1 MKKILVLFLLLI
13 INIHSLAEADDI
25 RDFQIEGMSI
35 GDSALDFFSK
45 DEIKKALNKKL
56 TYPGSKKFFQ
66 IDPFKKHETYEN
78 VSFSIKK
85 GDKKYVI
92 YQIKGMLAY
101 ANKLDECLKKKEIIL
116 KDISSILVNAEEDKY
131 EDEFGGKIGKSIA
144 YITDLNLSDG
154 SIRVWCVAWDRKH
167 EISEHWTDT
176 LNVDVSSKKYLNW
189 LNNEAYN

>member
-1 MKKILVLFLLLI
+1 MKKLLEILVLGLFLI
-13 INIHSLAEADDI
+13 TPSWADDI
-25 RDFQIEGMSI
+25 KDFQIEGMSI

-101 ANKLDECLKKKEIIL
+101 ANKLDECLKKKEIII

-131 EDEFGGKIGKSIA
+131 ENEFVFGKMIQLILSSSMVGIIHFKILFSLKSTVLIKKVDTPNLPKDSTTSLLIFDSEIA
-144 YITDLNLSDG
+144 
-154 SIRVWCVAWDRKH
+154 
-167 EISEHWTDT
+167 
-176 LNVDVSSKKYLNW
+176 
-189 LNNEAYN
+189 